1 MDRLSN
7 AVRLYYHELWYP
19 LYGFIDKHETIT
31 GFSEHFD
38 SSEPAVSK
46 QRILDFC
53 QNVNS
58 SADYYR
64 SGSSAQWPL
73 PIEFA
78 YFVSFPGTIRTLTVP
93 AVGNYHPVFVP
104 LYHRIELISEKELFC
119 SDTEM
124 RLRHSVDELFNTSAG
139 KQIKISSV
147 VCCNDKPV
155 ARTSTAFLG
164 IGGFVETAKS
174 FSKTYDQ
181 NMLAWLPTR
190 EDVKALELKE
200 WFSYISDKSPRIA
213 PGSLLEFCFDSVCRF
228 QDTGVYSSVTTTG
241 SAVLLQANGQ
251 RVHIANIGL
260 QTEIPCTSNP
270 VVDFLQQYATTDGT
284 CVFAN
289 GGIPMDLPESTVSKP
304 HITVTESLD
313 EFATISSDYNPV
325 HVNPY
330 YAGLKGIP
338 GIVAHA
344 IWVGAATRAV
354 VNRHVLE
361 GDSDRV
367 RSLTVKVAALVS
379 PRDKLSVSVRHIGMA
394 NGLIQAQAITTK
406 LDSTP
411 VLICDLAIEQPKT
424 AYVFTGQ
431 QDVPAIG
438 TGMSLYEKS
447 DSAKHVWDCAD
458 RYMLEEY
465 GISLLDVV
473 RNNPESVN
481 VNFEGD
487 KGCRVLEKYTTFLT
501 RDCLDEHQQYTF
513 KSPDGVLELL
523 QFSQLVYAVD
533 AMANIADMRSKGL
546 VQKGALFAGCGLGE
560 VTALASL
567 GCGLLSVEGA
577 VDITFHR
584 GLLMQQSVI
593 KDENRHLSEATK
605 VGVEDAL
612 LHSSKM
618 LPHVESIRN
627 KLQTHIH
634 ASNVDLSALQH
645 CYVPSLTGKPF
656 ELSKSYVEHA
666 YKITQSAILKRVID
680 GWQSVDLD
688 HLSEKNRVAIEL
700 LIELLAFQ
708 MVYPAQSSSAQ
719 QQQQQQIFKEQ
730 NVRRLIEVSSNH
742 SHSYEISDDSIC
754 HLHVI
759 RDRKALYYDQCS

>member
-1 MDRLSN
+1 S
-7 AVRLYYHELWYP
+7 
-19 LYGFIDKHETIT
+19 TT

-38 SSEPAVSK
+38 SDEPAVSK

-58 SADYYR
+58 SADYYS
-64 SGSSAQWPL
+64 SGSDAQWNL

-78 YFVSFPGTIRTLTVP
+78 YFMFFPGAIRSLALP
-93 AVGNYHPVFVP
+93 EVGDFHFSFIP
-104 LYHRIELISEKELFC
+104 LYHRVELVGRNEQFC

-124 RLRHSVDELFNTSAG
+124 RMRHSVDELFNTPAG
-139 KQIKISSV
+139 KQITLSSV
-147 VCCNDKPV
+147 MHCNDMPV
-155 ARTSTAFLG
+155 ARTSTAFLAVG
-164 IGGFVETAKS
+164 SFIDMAKS
-174 FSKTYDQ
+174 FSKTYNQ
-181 NMLAWLPTR
+181 TIVARLPKC

-200 WFSYISDKSPRIA
+200 WFSYTSDKSPRIA

-260 QTEIPCTSNP
+260 QTEVPCTSNP

-289 GGIPMDLPESTVSKP
+289 GGIPIDLPESTVSKP
-304 HITVTESLD
+304 HITATETMD
-313 EFATISSDYNPV
+313 EFSTISSDHNPV
-325 HVNPY
+325 HVNSY
-330 YAGLKGIP
+330 YAGLYGLP
-338 GIVAHA
+338 GVVAHT

-354 VNRHVLE
+354 IDKYVLE
-361 GDSDRV
+361 GAVDRV
-367 RSLTVKVAALVS
+367 RKIDFKLAGLVFPS
-379 PRDKLSVSVRHIGMA
+379 EKLSVSVRHTGMA
-394 NGLIQAQAITTK
+394 SGLIQAQAITTK
-406 LDSTP
+406 LDGTP
-411 VLICDLAIEQPKT
+411 VLICDFTIEQPKT
-424 AYVFTGQ
+424 AYVFSGQ

-481 VNFEGD
+481 VSFEGD
-487 KGCRVLEKYTTFLT
+487 KGCRVLEKHTTFLT
-501 RDCLDEHQQYTF
+501 RNCLDEHQQYTF
-513 KSPDGVLELL
+513 NSPGGVLKLL

-546 VQKGALFAGCGLGE
+546 VQKGALFAGGALGE
-560 VTALASL
+560 ITALASL

-577 VDITFHR
+577 VDIVFHR
-584 GLLMQQSVI
+584 GLLMQSVT

-612 LHSSKM
+612 LHSSK
-618 LPHVESIRN
+618 
-627 KLQTHIH
+627 
-634 ASNVDLSALQH
+634 
-645 CYVPSLTGKPF
+645 
-656 ELSKSYVEHA
+656 
-666 YKITQSAILKRVID
+666 
-680 GWQSVDLD
+680 
-688 HLSEKNRVAIEL
+688 
-700 LIELLAFQ
+700 
-708 MVYPAQSSSAQ
+708 
-719 QQQQQQIFKEQ
+719 
-730 NVRRLIEVSSNH
+730 
-742 SHSYEISDDSIC
+742 
-754 HLHVI
+754 
-759 RDRKALYYDQCS
+759 